1 MADKA
6 ETLRSDSVKKGM
18 SRAPARGL
26 MRATGMKDEDFEKPL
41 VAIANSYNTIV
52 PGHIHLNELVAEV
65 KKGVEEAGGVC
76 FEFGVLGICD
86 GIAMGLD
93 GMRYSLPSREIVA
106 DTVESMVEAHV
117 ADSWVG
123 VTNCDKI
130 TPGMLMACGRINVP
144 AVMLTGG
151 PMLPGVF
158 KDRRL
163 DVISIFEAVGE
174 LTAGRISE
182 EDFLE
187 IERRACPG
195 AGSCSGLFT
204 ANTMACLTEALGL
217 SLPGCATQHA
227 VSKEKRET
235 ARRTGVLAVE
245 LATKNRR
252 PRDFVTRESFENA
265 IRVENA
271 IGGSTNTTLHLIA
284 IAKEFGMELELSAFD
299 RLSRETKHIVAL
311 KPGGKHF
318 MDDLD
323 RAGGIPAVMS
333 RLSGALMDTG
343 TVTGA
348 SILSVAKAGK
358 VEDADVIRSLDNA
371 YHEEGGIAVLFG
383 NLAEEG
389 SVIKQSAVTD
399 SMRRFEGPAKVF
411 DSEKAATDAMLKGK
425 IVPGDAVV
433 IRYQGPKGAPG
444 MPEMLGPT
452 SILAGL
458 GLGESVALVTDGRF
472 SGGTKGLSIGHVS
485 PEAFVGGTI
494 AAVRNKDIIRIDL
507 DSREI
512 EVLISQKE
520 VRSRLK
526 DRKAPKGDVSGY
538 LARYR
543 DGVSSAST
551 GAVMSPGGARP
562 PHDDKNH

>member
-1 MADKA
+1 MTMAQRK

-18 SRAPARGL
+18 SRAAARGL
-26 MRATGMKDEDFEKPL
+26 MRATGMKDDDFEKPL
-41 VAIANSYNTIV
+41 VAIANSFNTIV
-52 PGHIHLNELVAEV
+52 PGHMHLNELVSEV
-65 KKGVEEAGGVC
+65 RSGVEDAGGVC
-76 FEFGVLGICD
+76 FEFGVMGICD

-93 GMRYSLPSREIVA
+93 GMRYSLPSRELVA

-130 TPGMLMACGRINVP
+130 TPGMLMAAGRLNVP
-144 AVMLTGG
+144 SIMLTGG
-151 PMLPGVF
+151 PMLPGKY
-158 KDRRL
+158 KDRKL

-174 LTAGRISE
+174 LTAGKISE
-182 EDFLE
+182 DDFLE
-187 IERRACPG
+187 IERRSCPG

-204 ANTMACLTEALGL
+204 ANTMACLTEALGM

-235 ARRTGVLAVE
+235 ARRTGALAVE
-245 LATKNRR
+245 VALKNRR
-252 PRDFVTRESFENA
+252 PRDFVTKESFENA

-284 IAKEFGMELELSAFD
+284 VASEFGVDLDLSAFD

-311 KPGGKHF
+311 KPGGHHF

-323 RAGGIPAVMS
+323 RAGGIQAVMS
-333 RLSGALMDTG
+333 RLSGALKDTG

-348 SILSVAKAGK
+348 SLLDGAKKAK
-358 VEDADVIRSLDNA
+358 VLDDDVIRPLDRA
-371 YHEEGGIAVLFG
+371 YHEEGGIAVLCG

-389 SVIKQSAVTD
+389 CVIKQSAVPQ
-399 SMRRFEGPAKVF
+399 SQRRFEGPAKVF
-411 DSEKAATDAMLKGK
+411 DSERAATEAMLKRR
-425 IVPGDAVV
+425 IEPGDAVV

-472 SGGTKGLSIGHVS
+472 SGGTKGLSVGHVC

-507 DSREI
+507 DAREI

-520 VRSRLK
+520 VKSRLK
-526 DRKAPKGDVSGY
+526 ERRAPKTQVPGY

-543 DGVSSAST
+543 DMVSSAST
-551 GAVMSPGGARP
+551 GATLRAGGSRP
-562 PHDDKNH
+562 EGQ